1 MTPGGRINVLEE
13 INQKTDEERKRDH
26 RNAPRR
32 ASYCRKKDQ
41 IKGDENVQPLPTPGK
56 ILPLVSR

>member
-1 MTPGGRINVLEE
+1 MTPDVDLNDLEE
-13 INQKTDEERKRDH
+13 TNQITEEERKRDH

-32 ASYCRKKDQ
+32 ASYRRKKDQ
-41 IKGDENVQPLPTPGK
+41 IKADENLQPLSTSGK